1 MDQDQINQ
9 IWNKTAN
16 LINKFKRYDLEKR
29 IQYVAKNAVTSEL
42 LASQIKETA
51 IRTID
56 EKVKEQERQKEKQ
69 RQNDAIIENIQTA
82 ATNAVKESVEVF
94 KIATNILD
102 TASTNENMINS
113 IKDAAIKAINDNV
126 EEQKEQQEKKEK
138 NYIVKQIETAA
149 KNALTA
155 ELIASQIKET
165 AIRELQKQVE
175 EEQQRLLLSKKM
187 SEEKIIIKNIET
199 VAKDAVTSELM
210 ASQIKETAIQSVQS
224 QLKEVEEKEKEKIKN
239 LAKQIILNLIKK
251 HLPLIQTIVAIKKAA
266 IEAVKKNTDIES
278 IEKHFLKLIDEF
290 ENANKIMNDA
300 KTKKDIDDAI
310 LKLTDIESQLK
321 QSLESHNNMA
331 KNITDKDIQN
341 TALKKEIAILNRI
354 NNANIKSQMPYLVQ
368 LENELAALK
377 QSNLQNELKNVAIN
391 KVLTSLPKVTE
402 PKIHV
407 KYLIENAAINK
418 VNDAVKDAVIN
429 DLKTGITAKDLALK
443 NLIEANIKRNLEEI
457 AIKTVE
463 RATIGSAKTAP
474 GSSTGPN
481 IENDLKNAAI
491 TALYRALLG
500 VPRKPIDIPKPQDKF
515 DIRITDKT
523 YIYDEKGQPVEDTK
537 LTKYDSILAK
547 EQK

>member
-69 RQNDAIIENIQTA
+69 RQKDAIIENIQ
-82 ATNAVKESVEVF
+82 
-94 KIATNILD
+94 
-102 TASTNENMINS
+102 
-113 IKDAAIKAINDNV
+113 
-126 EEQKEQQEKKEK
+126 
-138 NYIVKQIETAA
+138 TAA

-165 AIRELQKQVE
+165 AIKAINDNIEEEEKEQQKQNDIVK
-175 EEQQRLLLSKKM
+175 Q
-187 SEEKIIIKNIET
+187 IET

-224 QLKEVEEKEKEKIKN
+224 QLKEEQKGLTEEEKIKN

-251 HLPLIQTIVAIKKAA
+251 HLPLIQTIIAIKKAA
-266 IEAVKKNTDIES
+266 ISAVTGAVAPKDITELIKQTAIEKVNKLVLEEQLYDVFEKNRVEIGNLNEQIKTIEDSQSRNEEDNKNLSDKRTELVNKTAKQQELLEEMAQIAEKESDLAKKISIYQELVKKYKDSLNVDTVRQYSTQIQNLNGIVNT
-278 IEKHFLKLIDEF
+278 
-290 ENANKIMNDA
+290 
-300 KTKKDIDDAI
+300 
-310 LKLTDIESQLK
+310 LK
-321 QSLESHNNMA
+321 Q
-331 KNITDKDIQN
+331 T
-341 TALKKEIAILNRI
+341 
-354 NNANIKSQMPYLVQ
+354 
-368 LENELAALK
+368 
-377 QSNLQNELKNVAIN
+377 NLQNELKNVAIN
-391 KVLTSLPKVTE
+391 KVLTSLPKVAE
-402 PKIHV
+402 PKIDI
-407 KYLIENAAINK
+407 KPLIENAAINK
-418 VNDAVKDAVIN
+418 VKDALNDAVIN

-500 VPRKPIDIPKPQDKF
+500 VPRKPIDITKPQDKF
-515 DIRITDKT
+515 DILITDKT
-523 YIYDEKGQPVEDTK
+523 YTYDEKGQPVEDTK

>member
-1 MDQDQINQ
+1 LD
-9 IWNKTAN
+9 
-16 LINKFKRYDLEKR
+16 
-29 IQYVAKNAVTSEL
+29 
-42 LASQIKETA
+42 SQIKETA

-69 RQNDAIIENIQTA
+69 RQKDAIIENIQTA
-82 ATNAVKESVEVF
+82 AKNALTAELIASQIKE
-94 KIATNILD
+94 T
-102 TASTNENMINS
+102 
-113 IKDAAIKAINDNV
+113 AIKAINDNI
-126 EEQKEQQEKKEK
+126 EEEEKEQQKQ
-138 NYIVKQIETAA
+138 NDIVKQIETAA

-165 AIRELQKQVE
+165 AI
-175 EEQQRLLLSKKM
+175 
-187 SEEKIIIKNIET
+187 
-199 VAKDAVTSELM
+199 
-210 ASQIKETAIQSVQS
+210 QSVQS
-224 QLKEVEEKEKEKIKN
+224 QLKEQQKGLTEEEKIKN

-251 HLPLIQTIVAIKKAA
+251 HLPLIRTIVAIKKAA
-266 IEAVKKNTDIES
+266 IEAVKKNTNIES
-278 IEKHFLKLIDEF
+278 IEEQLLKVVDEF
-290 ENANKIMNDA
+290 NSLNIAMNEAKPNEDRKAIENKLNETLEQLNQL
-300 KTKKDIDDAI
+300 
-310 LKLTDIESQLK
+310 LK
-321 QSLESHNNMA
+321 SHNNMA
-331 KNITDKDIQN
+331 KTITDKDQQN
-341 TALKKEIAILNRI
+341 TALQKEIDILNRM
-354 NNANIKSQMPYLVQ
+354 NNANIKSQMPYLVG

-377 QSNLQNELKNVAIN
+377 QTNLQNELKNVAI
-391 KVLTSLPKVTE
+391 KEVLESLPKVAE

-429 DLKTGITAKDLALK
+429 DLKTKIAESETKLK
-443 NLIEANIKRNLEEI
+443 STIEANIKRNLEET

-463 RATIGSAKTAP
+463 RATIGTAKTAP

-500 VPRKPIDIPKPQDKF
+500 VPREPIDITKPQDKF

>member
-1 MDQDQINQ
+1 MNQDQKNQ
-9 IWNKTAN
+9 IWNKTAI
-16 LINKFKRYDLEKR
+16 LINNFKRYDLEKR

-51 IRTID
+51 IKAIND
-56 EKVKEQERQKEKQ
+56 NIEKEEKEQK
-69 RQNDAIIENIQTA
+69 QNDIVKQIENAAKNALTA
-82 ATNAVKESVEVF
+82 ELIASQIKE
-94 KIATNILD
+94 T
-102 TASTNENMINS
+102 
-113 IKDAAIKAINDNV
+113 AIKAINDNV

-138 NYIVKQIETAA
+138 NDIVKQIETAA

-224 QLKEVEEKEKEKIKN
+224 QLKEQQKGLTEEEKIKN

-251 HLPLIQTIVAIKKAA
+251 HLPLIRTIVAIKKAA
-266 IEAVKKNTDIES
+266 IEAVKKNTNIES
-278 IEKHFLKLIDEF
+278 IEEQLLKVVDEF
-290 ENANKIMNDA
+290 NNLNIAMNEA
-300 KTKKDIDDAI
+300 KTNEDRKAI
-310 LKLTDIESQLK
+310 ENKLNETLEQLNQLLK
-321 QSLESHNNMA
+321 SHNNMA
-331 KNITDKDIQN
+331 KTITDKDIQN
-341 TALKKEIAILNRI
+341 TALQNEIDILNI
-354 NNANIKSQMPYLVQ
+354 MNNAANIKSQMPYLVG

-377 QSNLQNELKNVAIN
+377 QTNLQNELKNVAIN
-391 KVLTSLPKVTE
+391 KVLTSLPKVAE

-407 KYLIENAAINK
+407 KHLIENYAINK

-443 NLIEANIKRNLEEI
+443 NLIEANVKRNLEEI

-474 GSSTGPN
+474 GSTTSPN

-500 VPRKPIDIPKPQDKF
+500 VPRKPIDITKPQDKF

-523 YIYDEKGQPVEDTK
+523 YTYDEKGQPVEDTK